1 MESVLEEAALP
12 AGICSALLE
21 HSTGC
26 FRDIM
31 KAAPP
36 PRPSALKLPMPG
48 GPASPDV
55 ASAAAQLLTA
65 HSLTIPP
72 VSSQSGSPTQ
82 PDSAQPEPHQLSSFQ
97 QDGDRPPEM
106 GTNPELLEDTSLG
119 NLRSVHPH
127 PSQPDPSQPGGP
139 PLTDLKPVTGH
150 AVEAVPSKGAQSAH
164 PANSSEGHYEQ
175 LRTATG
181 NWLASSGLLWQVFK
195 YVEGAGLTLTPHA
208 MEQLFYS
215 QSVPG
220 GVPPMLSNL
229 TGAADDM
236 PCSDTA

>member
-1 MESVLEEAALP
+1 M
-12 AGICSALLE
+12 
-21 HSTGC
+21 
-26 FRDIM
+26 R
-31 KAAPP
+31 AAPP

-55 ASAAAQLLTA
+55 PSAAAELLAA
-65 HSLTIPP
+65 HSQAIPP
-72 VSSQSGSPTQ
+72 VSSQSDSPTQ

-97 QDGDRPPEM
+97 QDGDGPPEM

-127 PSQPDPSQPGGP
+127 RSQPDASQPDPSQPDPSQPGGP
-139 PLTDLKPVTGH
+139 PLTDLKPLTGH

-175 LRTATG
+175 QSTATED
-181 NWLASSGLLWQVFK
+181 WLASSGLLWQIFK
-195 YVEGAGLTLTPHA
+195 YIEGAGLRLTLTPYA
-208 MEQLFYS
+208 IEQLFNS

-220 GVPPMLSNL
+220 GVPPMLVK
-229 TGAADDM
+229 
-236 PCSDTA
+236 SDWSCR